1 VWRSAALTPL
11 SHDHQHALDV
21 ARRLRR
27 ATPADVGDALAYL
40 RAFWVR
46 EGQRHFELEERHLSD
61 ALPDAEWR
69 AQIERMLR
77 EHETIRARVAAVA
90 GVESAHELGTLL
102 HDHVRFEE
110 RELFPW
116 LESRLPEPELATLGA
131 ALAHDRGG

>member
-1 VWRSAALTPL
+1 MKRSKALTPL
-11 SHDHQHALDV
+11 SHDHHQTLDV

-40 RAFWVR
+40 GAFWND
-46 EGQRHFELEERHLSD
+46 EGQRHFELEERHLVD

-77 EHETIRARVAAVA
+77 EHEAIRARVASVA
-90 GVESAHELGTLL
+90 GVESAHALGALM

-110 RELFPW
+110 RELFAM
-116 LESRLPEPELATLGA
+116 LEDRLSEPELERLGA
-131 ALAHDRGG
+131 ALRDE